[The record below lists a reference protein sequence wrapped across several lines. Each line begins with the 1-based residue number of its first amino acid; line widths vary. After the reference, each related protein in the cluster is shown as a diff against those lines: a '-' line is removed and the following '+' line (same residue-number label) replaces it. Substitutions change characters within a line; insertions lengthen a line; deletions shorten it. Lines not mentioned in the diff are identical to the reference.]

1 MYRGFFGGN
10 KNVLSSCDG
19 CITEY
24 TKSHKIIRKKIK
36 GEIHETTVLYYEK
49 STTKRPLGGGQGG
62 GAGKELIKRIK
73 VKQMINTKKGK
84 GNIA

>member
-24 TKSHKIIRKKIK
+24 TKSHKICKKK
-36 GEIHETTVLYYEK
+36 DKRRNPWNNSSVLWKKQHQKTSGWE
-49 STTKRPLGGGQGG
+49 
-62 GAGKELIKRIK
+62 AG
-73 VKQMINTKKGK
+73 
-84 GNIA
+84 